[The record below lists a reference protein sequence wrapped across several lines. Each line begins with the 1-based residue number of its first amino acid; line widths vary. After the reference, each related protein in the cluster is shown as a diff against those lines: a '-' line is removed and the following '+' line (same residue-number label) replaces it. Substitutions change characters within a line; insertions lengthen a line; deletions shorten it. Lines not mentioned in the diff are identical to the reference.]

1 MPQGMIFVIKRNNM
15 KILVVDDE
23 EIKRVS
29 MTDAL
34 KGAGFETVPAS
45 DGQEAINLLAQDSFD
60 VVITDLRMS
69 NIDGMTLLKH
79 IKRHDD
85 TRTEVIMMTA
95 YGSIPLAVEA
105 MKLGAY
111 NFVTKPF
118 RNEELIP
125 LLERIREKKLKPPE
139 KLKVEE
145 TIDISRLEQA
155 IVGNSSGMGEVR
167 RLIQLYAKNDATV
180 LLTGQT
186 GTGKDLV
193 AKTIHDL
200 SERRSAPFV
209 KVNCSTFPDHLME
222 SALFG
227 HAKGSFTGADQQR
240 GGKFDLAQG
249 GTIYLDDVD
258 DIPLEHQIKLLR
270 VIEEKLLERVG
281 AAEPIPVNVRIIA
294 ATKKRLLTETQN
306 GTFRSDL
313 YYRLNVLR
321 ISLPPLHTRLVDLP
335 LLVDHLLKR
344 IAKDQ
349 SYSLHKDAVQ
359 CLLCHAWPGNVRE
372 LAHAIERAFLL
383 GNGRITPA
391 LLAPEMELD
400 HEGGGGGSGRFN
412 ITVNQTEQE
421 LLHEALKE
429 AKGNKSAAARAL
441 GMRLSTF
448 RDKLRKHGLIS

>member
-1 MPQGMIFVIKRNNM
+1 
-15 KILVVDDE
+15 
-23 EIKRVS
+23 
-29 MTDAL
+29 
-34 KGAGFETVPAS
+34 
-45 DGQEAINLLAQDSFD
+45 
-60 VVITDLRMS
+60 
-69 NIDGMTLLKH
+69 
-79 IKRHDD
+79 
-85 TRTEVIMMTA
+85 
-95 YGSIPLAVEA
+95 
-105 MKLGAY
+105 
-111 NFVTKPF
+111 
-118 RNEELIP
+118 
-125 LLERIREKKLKPPE
+125 
-139 KLKVEE
+139 
-145 TIDISRLEQA
+145 
-155 IVGNSSGMGEVR
+155 MGEVR

-200 SERRSAPFV
+200 SGRRSAPFV

-321 ISLPPLHTRLVDLP
+321 VSLPPLHTRLVDLP
-335 LLVDHLLKR
+335 FLVDHLLKR
-344 IAKDQ
+344 IAKGQPYTLD
-349 SYSLHKDAVQ
+349 KDAVQ

-372 LAHAIERAFLL
+372 LTHTLERAFLL

-400 HEGGGGGSGRFN
+400 HEGDAGSGRFN

-429 AKGNKSAAARAL
+429 ANGNKSAAARAL

-448 RDKLRKHGLIS
+448 RDKLKKHGL

>member
-1 MPQGMIFVIKRNNM
+1 M
-15 KILVVDDE
+15 KVMVVDDE

-29 MTDAL
+29 LTDAL
-34 KGAGFETVPAS
+34 GNAGFETVSAS
-45 DGQEAINLLAQDSFD
+45 HGQEAIDLLAQAPFD

-69 NIDGMTLLKH
+69 DIDGMQLLKH
-79 IKRHDD
+79 IKRSEDAQ
-85 TRTEVIMMTA
+85 TEVVMMTA

-111 NFVTKPF
+111 NFITKPF

-125 LLERIREKKLKPPE
+125 LLERIREKRQRPPE
-139 KLKVEE
+139 DLDLEKTSDL
-145 TIDISRLEQA
+145 SRLEGA
-155 IVGNSSGMGEVR
+155 IIGNSSVMCEVR
-167 RLIQLYAKNDATV
+167 RLVQLYARNDATV

-186 GTGKDLV
+186 GTGKDLA

-200 SERRSAPFV
+200 SGRRSAPFV

-227 HAKGSFTGADQQR
+227 HAKGSFTGADHKR
-240 GGKFDLAQG
+240 DGKFDLAEG

-270 VIEEKLLERVG
+270 VIEEKVIERVG
-281 AAEPIPVNVRIIA
+281 AAVPIHVNVRIIA
-294 ATKKRLLTETQN
+294 ATKKRLLIETQN
-306 GTFRSDL
+306 HAFRSDL

-344 IAKDQ
+344 IAQ
-349 SYSLHKDAVQ
+349 GQPYSLHKEAVQ

-372 LAHAIERAFLL
+372 LAHTLERAFLL
-383 GNGRITPA
+383 GNGRITPD
-391 LLAPEMELD
+391 LLSPETGSP
-400 HEGGGGGSGRFN
+400 HEGGAGSGRFN
-412 ITVNQTEQE
+412 VTVNQTEQE
-421 LLHEALKE
+421 LLHEALEE

-448 RDKLRKHGLIS
+448 RDKLRKHGLLS